1 MIFISV
7 VRDARMYDRVIRNN
21 PCVVGDGIILNP
33 IDNSKENAGLPRR
46 YNEFLEQY
54 DYSMPSWLVFCHE
67 DWEILESISEKL
79 KNLDKRALYGSFG
92 ARMTRKD
99 DELVRQYVGKIS
111 DCTKDGGNVRTLG
124 SEFEN
129 LTRVDTLDCQA
140 LIVHSSLVD
149 KYRLRFDEEFS
160 FDLYVEDFCLT
171 AFVRHEVLSRVL
183 NLRICHWSQIFSLE
197 ERPDST
203 RKYPYLNEK
212 FRNHA
217 FAGMIYNIGTF
228 NRNIATM
235 PLQISKSAEE
245 DRSTIYQTRAFTDNE
260 EKSICLNYILP
271 EKRILDVGCACGDF
285 AAILKERIP
294 VTVWGMEL
302 NQGSIDIA
310 RKTGAFEDVYKIDLN
325 NFNPEDFTR
334 FYDFFDYIVF
344 GDVLEHINFPQTILK
359 KFKKLLNP
367 SGEFILSIP
376 NIAHASIKA
385 NLLLDDFSYT
395 PCGLL
400 DETHVKFFTYKTI
413 ASFLADINLEVVEN
427 RVTYW
432 DKLGFQGTNPYSKLD
447 VETKKMIFND
457 VHSYVL
463 QYVMR
468 VKVSDTAREKL
479 NEVNLEMLQV
489 NEKNSPPKLFELK
502 ENDLFELNNCIITE
516 LSELKKEIAVVKSS
530 KFWKLRNAYLRLT
543 GSKVDIL

>member
-7 VRDARMYDRVIRNN
+7 VRDAQMYDRVIRNN

-92 ARMTRKD
+92 ARMIRKN

-149 KYRLRFDEEFS
+149 EYRLRFDEEFS

-171 AFVRHEVLSRVL
+171 AFIRHEVRSRVL
-183 NLRICHWSQIFSLE
+183 DLKIRHWSQIFSIE

-203 RKYPYLNEK
+203 QKYPYLNEK
-212 FRNHA
+212 FHDHT
-217 FAGMIYNIGTF
+217 FAGMIYNIGKS
-228 NRNIATM
+228 NPNISTM
-235 PLQISKSAEE
+235 PLQISDEADR
-245 DRSTIYQTRAFTDNE
+245 DRSTIYRTREFTDNE
-260 EKSICLNYILP
+260 EKNICLNYIRP
-271 EKRILDVGCACGDF
+271 ERRILDVGCACGDF
-285 AAILKERIP
+285 AAILKERMP
-294 VTVWGMEL
+294 ATVWGMEL

-310 RKTGAFEDVYKIDLN
+310 KKTGAFEDIFKIDLN
-325 NFNPEDFTR
+325 TFNSDEFSR
-334 FYDFFDYIVF
+334 FDGFFDNIIF
-344 GDVLEHINFPQTILK
+344 GDVLEHINFPQDTLK
-359 KFKKLLNP
+359 KFIQLLNP
-367 SGEFILSIP
+367 EGEFILSIP
-376 NIAHASIKA
+376 NIAHSSIKA

-413 ASFLADINLEVVEN
+413 ASFLADIHLEIVEN
-427 RVTYW
+427 KVTYW

-468 VKVSDTAREKL
+468 VKVSDTDREKL
-479 NEVNLEMLQV
+479 SEKNLEMLRV
-489 NEKNSPPKLFELK
+489 NKENAPARLFELK
-502 ENDLFELNNCIITE
+502 DNDLLELNNCAGTE
-516 LSELKKEIAVVKSS
+516 ISDLKKEITTMKSS
-530 KFWKLRNAYLRLT
+530 KFWKLRNAYLRLM
-543 GSKVDIL
+543 GSKIDIV